1 MIPFVDKESIQ
12 YKEYAVKKDEYNTR
26 EEERK
31 IVEQAAK
38 ARLAVL
44 EGMKKT
50 YSSQRTQLNKM
61 LPENLKFEEPA
72 VAPILETTPST
83 PASSKPNE
91 KTGNI
96 TPAPQKIRSIED
108 FTKETNANKNLTKEQ
123 KQDQIDRYTRGFNN
137 IKTEEKVTAP
147 PPPGGAIP
155 DAKK

>member
-1 MIPFVDKESIQ
+1 KESIQ

-50 YSSQRTQLNKM
+50 YNSQRTQLNKM

-83 PASSKPNE
+83 PVPSKPNE

-96 TPAPQKIRSIED
+96 TPPL
-108 FTKETNANKNLTKEQ
+108 KE
-123 KQDQIDRYTRGFNN
+123 GF
-137 IKTEEKVTAP
+137 VR
-147 PPPGGAIP
+147 